1 MLDVFI
7 ALMILGFINPSDP
20 TGKTMYPS
28 GIKEADTYLDP
39 RLPKTPRPLL
49 VLGREIYD
57 ENGEIIPRGRYELA
71 LSEDKAFMY
80 LIQIDKI
87 LGKFPVLQ
95 IKQHIDKKYSV
106 PVAETEIFN
115 HSNMLIIYK
124 HDNIEAHGVTY
135 LRDKL

>member
-1 MLDVFI
+1 MLEIII
-7 ALMILGFINPSDP
+7 AIMVVGFVNPSDP

-28 GIKEADTYLDP
+28 GIKEADQYLDP

-57 ENGEIIPRGRYELA
+57 VNGEIIPRGRYELA

-87 LGKFPVLQ
+87 VAKFPVLQ
-95 IKQHIDKKYSV
+95 IKQQINKKYSV
-106 PVAETEIFN
+106 PVSETEIFN
-115 HSNMLIIYK
+115 GSNMLIIYK
-124 HDNIEAHGVTY
+124 HDDIEAHCVTF
-135 LRDKL
+135 LN